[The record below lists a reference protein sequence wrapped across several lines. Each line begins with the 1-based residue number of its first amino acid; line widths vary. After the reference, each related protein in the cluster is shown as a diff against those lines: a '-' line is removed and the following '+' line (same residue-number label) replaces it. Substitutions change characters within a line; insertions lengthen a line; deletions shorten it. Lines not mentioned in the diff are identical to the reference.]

1 MGLKIFIPLG
11 NLIIA
16 IDDKRVLG
24 VYGKIIVDIRVTV
37 EIVHVLELE
46 LLDIGVDL
54 VGACGE
60 LAVDFAGFRVHVGCN
75 QVLIGTIKNSGVA
88 LAMISSSRFAL
99 RYQGFINLI
108 CVSQ

>member
-54 VGACGE
+54 VGPCRLQPG
-60 LAVDFAGFRVHVGCN
+60 
-75 QVLIGTIKNSGVA
+75 S
-88 LAMISSSRFAL
+88 
-99 RYQGFINLI
+99 
-108 CVSQ
+108 

>member
-37 EIVHVLELE
+37 
-46 LLDIGVDL
+46 
-54 VGACGE
+54 
-60 LAVDFAGFRVHVGCN
+60 
-75 QVLIGTIKNSGVA
+75 
-88 LAMISSSRFAL
+88 
-99 RYQGFINLI
+99 
-108 CVSQ
+108 